1 MRAPLGAIINFMK
14 FPVYLLLLLLP
25 LSLCFPDDKET
36 AVIGSYSDKAP
47 FIIENT
53 PPEGLEADLI
63 EVISRYIDR
72 PLQYENMPMA
82 SMLDRWLRND
92 VDAIFL
98 YSYAAAQVQSLKR
111 TRDIFELPMA
121 IFTLDP
127 DINFTDFRSF
137 RDSVVSVPSQMAVL
151 ITSVESQH
159 LRILTYNST
168 DEGLNQLIN
177 GESTILVGDLYRS
190 DYLAREVYNTQ
201 LYILEQ
207 LKDAP
212 SHYSL
217 GVNEGNARLLAELN
231 TAIDRIPPEELERIK
246 KKYISSISLQNRQLK
261 DYEKEELE
269 WIEKHKEL
277 TYSFDADI
285 PPLFVQNEGGEVF
298 GIVPD
303 IMSILS
309 SKISIDFSPS
319 QDDPVLLPLASPLNP
334 DLQDYVF
341 TDSYFTVPNIILAK
355 DPKQT
360 YFNDPSELE
369 GHRIILVDTH
379 PARYYMEATYPDLDY
394 LITDTV
400 QTAYKSLLLGRGDF
414 YISDLVTYGYSS
426 SNSGFAQLDVVGEIG
441 SSTRLQIAV
450 PEEFAEI
457 VPILNKAMK
466 EISPSEIS
474 GIMKK
479 WTVIQDP
486 QVLDYKLLAQILAV
500 FGIIIL
506 VILIWNQ
513 KLKQEIQER
522 LQSEKA
528 LKQSEHKAREA
539 EELSKTARKR
549 AEKLAVLAESASQA
563 KSQFLAN
570 MSHEIRTPLN
580 SIIGFTELLEDS
592 RMNKTQS
599 GYLNSVKTSAE
610 VLLMLINDILD
621 LSKIEAGK
629 MSLNPKSVSIA
640 KILNDMR
647 VIFSQKARDRKLELS
662 ITGEFKGHETYFLDA
677 LRLEQILM
685 NLIANAIKFTEK
697 GYVKVRAQEQN
708 CKDGCCGLLFIV
720 EDSGIGIEPDQIQRI
735 FNMFEQSENQDTR
748 KFGGTGLGLGIS
760 TRLVAL
766 MGGKLSVESEPGI
779 GSRFIVSLPSI
790 ERTDYSAEDTVLPE
804 PESEPTEPKTEA
816 KSFSYNF
823 RQWQSIKESGDPEA
837 VRRFCRQVT
846 DKWTG
851 SEDDPFILLIR
862 SLAQSAE
869 NFDLM
874 KMIDIS
880 SELDQYFI
888 QEDK

>member
-1 MRAPLGAIINFMK
+1 
-14 FPVYLLLLLLP
+14 
-25 LSLCFPDDKET
+25 
-36 AVIGSYSDKAP
+36 
-47 FIIENT
+47 
-53 PPEGLEADLI
+53 
-63 EVISRYIDR
+63 
-72 PLQYENMPMA
+72 
-82 SMLDRWLRND
+82 
-92 VDAIFL
+92 
-98 YSYAAAQVQSLKR
+98 
-111 TRDIFELPMA
+111 
-121 IFTLDP
+121 
-127 DINFTDFRSF
+127 
-137 RDSVVSVPSQMAVL
+137 
-151 ITSVESQH
+151 
-159 LRILTYNST
+159 
-168 DEGLNQLIN
+168 
-177 GESTILVGDLYRS
+177 
-190 DYLAREVYNTQ
+190 
-201 LYILEQ
+201 
-207 LKDAP
+207 
-212 SHYSL
+212 
-217 GVNEGNARLLAELN
+217 
-231 TAIDRIPPEELERIK
+231 
-246 KKYISSISLQNRQLK
+246 
-261 DYEKEELE
+261 
-269 WIEKHKEL
+269 
-277 TYSFDADI
+277 
-285 PPLFVQNEGGEVF
+285 
-298 GIVPD
+298 
-303 IMSILS
+303 
-309 SKISIDFSPS
+309 
-319 QDDPVLLPLASPLNP
+319 
-334 DLQDYVF
+334 
-341 TDSYFTVPNIILAK
+341 
-355 DPKQT
+355 
-360 YFNDPSELE
+360 
-369 GHRIILVDTH
+369 
-379 PARYYMEATYPDLDY
+379 
-394 LITDTV
+394 
-400 QTAYKSLLLGRGDF
+400 
-414 YISDLVTYGYSS
+414 
-426 SNSGFAQLDVVGEIG
+426 
-441 SSTRLQIAV
+441 
-450 PEEFAEI
+450 
-457 VPILNKAMK
+457 
-466 EISPSEIS
+466 
-474 GIMKK
+474 
-479 WTVIQDP
+479 
-486 QVLDYKLLAQILAV
+486 
-500 FGIIIL
+500 
-506 VILIWNQ
+506 
-513 KLKQEIQER
+513 
-522 LQSEKA
+522 
-528 LKQSEHKAREA
+528 
-539 EELSKTARKR
+539 
-549 AEKLAVLAESASQA
+549 
-563 KSQFLAN
+563 

-888 QEDK
+888 QGR